1 MAVKYKLQD
10 LPNLSDKKIF
20 VDANVLIY
28 LFWPTGANHWERNYA
43 SALARLLK
51 QGNQMLIDFCVLS
64 EVVNH
69 MMRIE
74 HNKLQTMAPYKDFR
88 DSQEGRDALLDIYF
102 IVKEH
107 ILKIFNIV
115 GKIYGQKEIEN
126 FLIVDEL
133 DFVDKSIINIC
144 KENDFVLLTNDK
156 DFRDT
161 DIDILTDNIH
171 LLD

>member
-28 LFWPTGANHWERNYA
+28 LFWPTGANHWER
-43 SALARLLK
+43 
-51 QGNQMLIDFCVLS
+51 NQMLIDFCVLS